1 MPVRIHTAVMDKD
14 LERAKEEK
22 NKFLDFEFYVFSFF
36 FPKEAATR
44 VWIFTNLIKY
54 TRFFNF

>member
-36 FPKEAATR
+36 FPKR
-44 VWIFTNLIKY
+44 GSHLRLNLYK
-54 TRFFNF
+54 FNKIYQIL

>member
-36 FPKEAATR
+36 FPKR
-44 VWIFTNLIKY
+44 GSHLRLNLSN
-54 TRFFNF
+54 FNKIYQIL